1 MDSNQYG
8 LLVPAKPPR
17 PPPRRESFSHSLSW
31 LLHFLFNTISF
42 LLCIIFVL
50 GFALWLNHPKVQV
63 YANNSFLTN
72 LTLNTTANDT
82 FLISYDMSLNFTV
95 TNPSTY
101 TDVYF
106 DDVETSAFLHG
117 EYLFAKVMLP
127 PFYQKHK
134 TTITLEAVLQGSQTL
149 SFGSNREYLLLYR
162 FGEEE
167 RARVYNI
174 VVGLALSV
182 QTKYG
187 NIKINVPYNLPYIYC
202 DLMVPLNS
210 MNGKLKSLDYGSEP
224 TKCDMRDG
232 LYN

>member
-1 MDSNQYG
+1 M
-8 LLVPAKPPR
+8 
-17 PPPRRESFSHSLSW
+17 
-31 LLHFLFNTISF
+31 
-42 LLCIIFVL
+42 
-50 GFALWLNHPKVQV
+50 
-63 YANNSFLTN
+63 
-72 LTLNTTANDT
+72 
-82 FLISYDMSLNFTV
+82 
-95 TNPSTY
+95 
-101 TDVYF
+101 
-106 DDVETSAFLHG
+106 
-117 EYLFAKVMLP
+117 
-127 PFYQKHK
+127 
-134 TTITLEAVLQGSQTL
+134 

-174 VVGLALSV
+174 VVGLALSL